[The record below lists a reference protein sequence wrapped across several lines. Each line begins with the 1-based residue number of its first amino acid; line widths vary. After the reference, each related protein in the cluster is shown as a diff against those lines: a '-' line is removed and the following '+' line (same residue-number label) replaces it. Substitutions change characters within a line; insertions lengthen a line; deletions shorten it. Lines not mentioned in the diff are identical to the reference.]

1 MVPSGNDLE
10 KMGILIATKKMF
22 DELWVVLSIL
32 QDGWSPLM
40 AASEHGHHEIVKV
53 LIEQGANIN
62 SQNKVS
68 MTVDEITTTTD

>member
-1 MVPSGNDLE
+1 
-10 KMGILIATKKMF
+10 MF

-40 AASEHGHHEIVKV
+40 IASENGYHEIVKV

-62 SQNKVS
+62 SQNEVS
-68 MTVDEITTTTD
+68 MTVDEITTSMR

>member
-1 MVPSGNDLE
+1 
-10 KMGILIATKKMF
+10 MF

-40 AASEHGHHEIVKV
+40 IASWHGHHEILKV

-68 MTVDEITTTTD
+68 MTVDEITTSMR